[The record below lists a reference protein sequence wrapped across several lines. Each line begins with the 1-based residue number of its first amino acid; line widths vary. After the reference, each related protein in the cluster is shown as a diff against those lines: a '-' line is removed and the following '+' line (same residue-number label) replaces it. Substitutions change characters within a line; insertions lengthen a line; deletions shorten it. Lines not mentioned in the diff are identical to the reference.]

1 MRVELRTSPTVS
13 LLCAVL
19 LSTACGASRTQQ
31 TSTGLDDAMLGREEI
46 VQSGAGNIYD
56 VIRMRRPRWLQPA
69 QRGPTSL
76 TGGAAQVVV
85 YLDGQRFGGPELLP
99 RLTVASVQWVEFLSA
114 SEAQVRFGHDNLGGV
129 IHVHTRPR

>member
-1 MRVELRTSPTVS
+1 
-13 LLCAVL
+13 
-19 LSTACGASRTQQ
+19 
-31 TSTGLDDAMLGREEI
+31 MLGREEI
-46 VQSGAGNIYD
+46 VQSAAGNLYD

-76 TGGAAQVVV
+76 TRATAPVRV
-85 YLDGQRFGGPELLP
+85 YLDGQHFGGPDMLP